1 MTESLF
7 IFGNGLGRSI
17 DPDYFDLKTGLKRA
31 WDKVVYSD
39 TTLLEYEN
47 AHRLSHRKIDQ

>member
-1 MTESLF
+1 MTKSLF

-47 AHRLSHRKIDQ
+47 AHRVSHRKID